1 MPTRGEIVSFSQIIQ
16 DTATKNEVSLWETLV
31 DYCNDEGIEHV
42 VAASLLTKSLKD
54 QIMVEV
60 QELNLLKGR
69 AKKGGKLP
77 IF

>member
-1 MPTRGEIVSFSQIIQ
+1 MPTRGEIASFSQMIEES
-16 DTATKNEVSLWETLV
+16 AAKNEVSLWETLV

-60 QELNLLKGR
+60 QDLNLLKGR
-69 AKKGGKLP
+69 GKKGGKLP